1 MSISYDDMCSWGKL
15 TDLVVNRVSVINQ
28 ILGARYDGCL
38 ENPVRL
44 RRVRGGY
51 VCEVCGEPFVR
62 YDLYDVPS
70 TESALAALDS
80 LKEGLWLLN
89 RSGGLSFTISRLTAD
104 ANNLVGCCAK

>member
-44 RRVRGGY
+44 RRVVAATWSRSA
-51 VCEVCGEPFVR
+51 VPFCR

-70 TESALAALDS
+70 TESALASLDA
-80 LKEGLWLLN
+80 LKEGLWL
-89 RSGGLSFTISRLTAD
+89 
-104 ANNLVGCCAK
+104 